1 MSLAQILG
9 GIAAS
14 YLVHALLPGE
24 PQYNLYLASGTSIVQ
39 GLFIEMFATITLVMN
54 VLMQGAEKHVMTPHA
69 PLGFGI
75 TMFVIVLFSVEYTG
89 CGIK

>member
-24 PQYNLYLASGTSIVQ
+24 PQYNLYLAIRHISIVQ
-39 GLFIEMFATITLVMN
+39 GLFIEMFATITLVM
-54 VLMQGAEKHVMTPHA
+54 M
-69 PLGFGI
+69 
-75 TMFVIVLFSVEYTG
+75 S
-89 CGIK
+89 